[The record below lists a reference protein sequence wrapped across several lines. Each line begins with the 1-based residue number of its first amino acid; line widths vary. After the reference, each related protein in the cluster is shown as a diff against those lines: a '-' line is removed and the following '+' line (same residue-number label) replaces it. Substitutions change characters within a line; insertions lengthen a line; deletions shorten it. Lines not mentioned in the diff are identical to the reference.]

1 MTARVVSNLQFEGGA
16 KVTGLPSPIDPTDAV
31 NKQYADSLA
40 GGSVV
45 VTTVEIDVGPSPV
58 KEATFTIM
66 DVSIT
71 PTTKILVFQAGRA
84 ATGRSADENE
94 WTRLH
99 LVANPAS
106 GQFELWVMCLN
117 GSMTGTFLI
126 DYIKG

>member
-1 MTARVVSNLQFEGGA
+1 MTRSVVSNLQFEGGA
-16 KVTGLPSPIDPTDAV
+16 KITGLPTPTNPSDAATKGYV
-31 NKQYADSLA
+31 DGLS

-45 VTTVEIDVGPSPV
+45 VTTVEIDVGPTPV
-58 KEATFTIM
+58 REATFTIM

-71 PTTKILVFQAGRA
+71 PTTKILAFQAGRA
-84 ATGRSADENE
+84 ATGRTADENE